1 MVKCTAARGRL
12 KTKETM
18 EMPVCGK
25 HGKAIEPFPTLP
37 TVLGNRCGD
46 FTHFHRLD
54 DDGVYFC
61 QASLVK
67 KYEG

>member
-1 MVKCTAARGRL
+1 MLKCTAAWVSV
-12 KTKETM
+12 ETPLTV

-25 HGKAIEPFPTLP
+25 HGKAMNPFPTLP

-46 FTHFHRLD
+46 FTHSHRLD

-61 QASLVK
+61 QAPLVK